1 MHQNILNSQL
11 VNING
16 DVKSCQFSSF
26 FKDQYLEIEAKKQ
39 GSHYLRKTL
48 SLPDNLINERTPET
62 ICLTIEGNSKTLYL
76 HWVDLKDVLVNVQSS
91 VFYGQTVTVKRI
103 TEHGEST
110 FKLVFLP
117 ANHKEI
123 EIVSAIKVDGCFL
136 NDSNVSTEA
145 IQFARD
151 MGILNVEDNEPEVF
165 HDHVD
170 ALYKSVELQQ
180 LLGKSSVVTA
190 HRVVNS
196 HGEYGYAK

>member
-1 MHQNILNSQL
+1 MRQNILNSQL

-16 DVKSCQFSSF
+16 DVKSCQFSAF

-39 GSHYLRKTL
+39 GTQYLRKTL
-48 SLPDNLINERTPET
+48 SLPDNLINERTPES
-62 ICLTIEGNSKTLYL
+62 ICLTIEGNSKMLYL
-76 HWVDLKDVLVNVQSS
+76 HWVDLKDVLVNVQNSI
-91 VFYGQTVTVKRI
+91 FYGQSVIVNRR

-117 ANHKEI
+117 ASHKEI

-136 NDSNVSTEA
+136 NDSNVSTEV

-151 MGILNVEDNEPEVF
+151 MGIWNTEDNEPEVF
-165 HDHVD
+165 HEHTI
-170 ALYKSVELQQ
+170 ALYKTIELQQ

-190 HRVVNS
+190 HRVVNA